1 MTQPLGNSVTPGI
14 GNYVTR
20 TPFNLG
26 ISMTAHRPTCAT
38 AHSSSSKAA
47 AGSPP
52 TGGLRLTDRTRTTS
66 VSETPGSTDPD
77 RSRDDGRKR

>member
-26 ISMTAHRPTCAT
+26 ISMTAHRPTCAST
-38 AHSSSSKAA
+38 QP
-47 AGSPP
+47 GSPP